1 VQAMPSPG
9 ENQNRPLAKNHSN
22 DLCCSDCGTETD
34 VISLQH
40 LRTASSL
47 YGRVDLIPRISQFIA
62 EASTFHL
69 DQPRVYTRLFEP
81 LSPATC
87 GQELSPCS
95 PVSFFSLIHNCESLS
110 HDCLFF

>member
-69 DQPRVYTRLFEP
+69 DQPRLHAAVR
-81 LSPATC
+81 A
-87 GQELSPCS
+87 
-95 PVSFFSLIHNCESLS
+95 SLACYLRAGTLALQPGFVFQS
-110 HDCLFF
+110 DP